1 MPIEIIETRRLYRQ
15 IADQLIRLIESGE
28 YTPGMRLPAERMLAE
43 QLNVSRPSV
52 REALIALEVEGW
64 VDIRGGTGVF
74 VVERNAEPARQET
87 SPPAAPEPTADAI
100 PALPAVGPIELL
112 EARDMVEP
120 EVAALAARHASDE
133 IVATLTRIMGDMV
146 CCSSTDPKHM
156 DCDHQFHAAL
166 AAATGNAALVQVMET
181 LWAMRLAPLYVQLQ
195 NHFHN
200 EAIWQQA
207 ILEHREIFEAVKK
220 RDAKAARAAMHRH
233 VQNARK
239 RYVSNWQET

>member
-15 IADQLIRLIESGE
+15 IADQIANLITAGE

-43 QLNVSRPSV
+43 QLKVSRPSV

-64 VDIRGGTGVF
+64 VDIRGGTGIF
-74 VVERNAEPARQET
+74 VSET
-87 SPPAAPEPTADAI
+87 PPIAAQHASAPGVAPSKDF
-100 PALPAVGPIELL
+100 PAVGPIELL
-112 EARDMVEP
+112 DARDMVEP

-133 IVATLTRIMGDMV
+133 TIVAFSRIMGDMV
-146 CCSSTDPKHM
+146 CCSSTDPRHM
-156 DCDHQFHAAL
+156 EYDHQFHSAL

-200 EAIWQQA
+200 ESIWQQA
-207 ILEHREIFEAVKK
+207 ILEHREIFEAVKS
-220 RDAKAARAAMHRH
+220 RDPKSARTAMHRH
-233 VQNARK
+233 IQNARK
-239 RYVSNWQET
+239 RYVSNWQEA

>member
-15 IADQLIRLIESGE
+15 IADQIANLITAGE

-43 QLNVSRPSV
+43 QLKVSRPSV

-64 VDIRGGTGVF
+64 VDIRGGTGIF
-74 VVERNAEPARQET
+74 VSET
-87 SPPAAPEPTADAI
+87 PPIAALHASSPGVAPSKDF
-100 PALPAVGPIELL
+100 PAVGPIELL
-112 EARDMVEP
+112 DARDMVEP

-133 IVATLTRIMGDMV
+133 TIVAFSRIMGDMV
-146 CCSSTDPKHM
+146 CCSSTDPRHM
-156 DCDHQFHAAL
+156 EYDHQFHSAL

-200 EAIWQQA
+200 ESIWQQA
-207 ILEHREIFEAVKK
+207 ILEHREIFEAVKS
-220 RDAKAARAAMHRH
+220 RDPKSARTAMHRH
-233 VQNARK
+233 IQNARK
-239 RYVSNWQET
+239 RYVSNWQEA

>member
-15 IADQLIRLIESGE
+15 IADQIANLITAGE

-43 QLNVSRPSV
+43 QLKVSRPSV

-64 VDIRGGTGVF
+64 VDIRGGTGIF
-74 VVERNAEPARQET
+74 VSET
-87 SPPAAPEPTADAI
+87 PPIAALHASPPGVAPSKDF
-100 PALPAVGPIELL
+100 PAVGPIELL
-112 EARDMVEP
+112 DARDMVEP

-133 IVATLTRIMGDMV
+133 TIVAFSRIMGDMV
-146 CCSSTDPKHM
+146 CCSSTDPRHM
-156 DCDHQFHAAL
+156 EYDHQFHSAL

-200 EAIWQQA
+200 ESIWQQA
-207 ILEHREIFEAVKK
+207 ILEHREIFEAVKS
-220 RDAKAARAAMHRH
+220 RDPKSARTAMHRH
-233 VQNARK
+233 IQNARK
-239 RYVSNWQET
+239 RYVSNWQEA

>member
-15 IADQLIRLIESGE
+15 IADQIAGLIATGE
-28 YTPGMRLPAERMLAE
+28 YTPGMRLPAERLLAE
-43 QLNVSRPSV
+43 QLKVSRPSV

-74 VVERNAEPARQET
+74 VKEKPLTTTEATAPLPEEKIDF
-87 SPPAAPEPTADAI
+87 PP
-100 PALPAVGPIELL
+100 VGPIELL
-112 EARDMVEP
+112 DARDMVEP
-120 EVAALAARHASDE
+120 EVAALAARNGSEEMFTALS
-133 IVATLTRIMGDMV
+133 RILGDMV
-146 CCSSTDPKHM
+146 CCSSTDPRHM
-156 DCDHQFHAAL
+156 DYDHQFHFAL
-166 AAATGNAALVQVMET
+166 AEASGNGALVQVMET

-207 ILEHREIFEAVKK
+207 ILEHREIYEAVKN
-220 RDAKAARAAMHRH
+220 RDAKTARAAMHRH

-239 RYVSNWQET
+239 RYVSNWQEL

>member
-15 IADQLIRLIESGE
+15 IADQIIRLIEAGE
-28 YTPGMRLPAERMLAE
+28 YGPGMRLPAERMLAE
-43 QLNVSRPSV
+43 QLSVSRPSV

-74 VVERNAEPARQET
+74 VNERKNERQQDNHASGATDGAEQ
-87 SPPAAPEPTADAI
+87 
-100 PALPAVGPIELL
+100 PAVGPIELL
-112 EARDMVEP
+112 DVRDMIEP
-120 EVAALAARHASDE
+120 EVAALAARHATDG
-133 IVATLTRIMGDMV
+133 IIATLTQVMGDMV

-166 AAATGNAALVQVMET
+166 AVATGNAALVQVMET

-207 ILEHREIFEAVKK
+207 ILEHREIFEAVKN

-239 RYVSNWQET
+239 RYVSNWRQS